1 MSQMGERTMS
11 AVADAPPA
19 IEAAGLSAGYG
30 QIPVLSDINISVRSG
45 EVVALLGPN
54 GAGKSTAL
62 LALGG
67 ELPLSSGEVRMNG
80 VLTTSP
86 LHQRAR
92 RGLRLI
98 TEDRAV
104 FMSLTVADNL
114 RLAHKSL
121 DQPLALFP
129 ELKPLLGRKVG
140 LLSGG
145 EQQMLTLARALSG
158 PTTVLLADELS
169 LGLAPIIVQRLLLAV
184 REAADNGVAALLV
197 EQQVRNAF
205 AVADRAYLLRRGRIV
220 LEGPI
225 AELRDRTDEIQD
237 SYLSGSQIR
246 PDDAVSPAEPP
257 AVPGRRP
264 DPGSPN
270 GGTRP

>member
-1 MSQMGERTMS
+1 VSQMGENARS
-11 AVADAPPA
+11 VVLDAPAA
-19 IEAAGLSAGYG
+19 IEAVGLSAGYG
-30 QIPVLSDINISVRSG
+30 QIPVLSDINISVRPG
-45 EVVALLGPN
+45 EVVALLGAN
-54 GAGKSTAL
+54 GAGKSTVL
-62 LALGG
+62 LALAG
-67 ELPLSSGEVRMNG
+67 ELPLSAGQVRMNG
-80 VLTTSP
+80 VATTSP

-169 LGLAPIIVQRLLLAV
+169 LGLAPLIVQRLLRAV
-184 REAADNGVAALLV
+184 REAADNGMAALLV
-197 EQQVRNAF
+197 EQQVRNALS
-205 AVADRAYLLRRGRIV
+205 VADRAYLLRQGRIV
-220 LEGPI
+220 LEGPV
-225 AELRDRTDEIQD
+225 ADLRMRIDEIQD
-237 SYLSGSQIR
+237 SYLAGAQVR
-246 PDDAVSPAEPP
+246 PDEATGGAASPA
-257 AVPGRRP
+257 AGDHRT
-264 DPGSPN
+264 DPGPPN
-270 GGTRP
+270 EGTRR